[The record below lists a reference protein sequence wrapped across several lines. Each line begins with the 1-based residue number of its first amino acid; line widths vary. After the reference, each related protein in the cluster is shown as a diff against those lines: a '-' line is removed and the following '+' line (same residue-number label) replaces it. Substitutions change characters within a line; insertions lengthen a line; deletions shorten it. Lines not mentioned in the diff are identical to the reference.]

1 MMAGPLQNMKFLR
14 VKNLFGEEHTEM
26 WETEPLRSIKRGKQT
41 IPKVGDLIVERARP
55 YRGVAIV
62 LEVGDRRRAIDVYRV
77 CGPSGQVWLNKGYV
91 EYRCR
96 LLS

>member
-1 MMAGPLQNMKFLR
+1 MPKPLQNMKFLR

-26 WETEPLRSIKRGKQT
+26 LETGPLRNLKRGEQT
-41 IPKVGDLIVERARP
+41 IPEVGDLIVERARP
-55 YRGVAIV
+55 NRAVAIV
-62 LEVGDRRRAIDVYRV
+62 LEVGDRRKTEDVYRV
-77 CGPSGQVWLNKGYV
+77 CGPSGQVWLSKRYV